1 MTRTMTTRSAA
12 LALGVI
18 VTITAAAPA
27 RACDT
32 TELAAI
38 LNWSAAPRLAAVGLE
53 DPQGKPS
60 ESPDAVEAPAPE
72 APRARRAPRVWTIT
86 PPAAPVAPAPPVAP
100 RQMAPSRVLPR
111 GWFGFGLQC
120 DECSANMQPSDS
132 VAVWAFATRP
142 RIYSV
147 EPGSPAAKAGLLRGD
162 EITHIDGVSILSEEG
177 GRRFSLTR
185 PGQTVRWTLL
195 REGALRH
202 AMAVAQD
209 RPERR
214 PERLAAEQRRR
225 QMEQLRAESHRISQ
239 IEDLSRLRAEI
250 ERLNERIARIQ
261 LETPRPQ
268 PVARRAP
275 APQRPL
281 RYAGVIGATEVE
293 VRSPASVVVSEGDNK
308 DELIINIGE
317 SVIVIRKSEKK

>member
-1 MTRTMTTRSAA
+1 MTRTETLRNAA
-12 LALGVI
+12 LALGVFAAI
-18 VTITAAAPA
+18 AAAPA

-32 TELAAI
+32 TEPAAI
-38 LNWSAAPRLAAVGLE
+38 LMGSAAPLLLAVGLE
-53 DPQGKPS
+53 DPQGKPA
-60 ESPDAVEAPAPE
+60 EPPDAVEAPAPE
-72 APRARRAPRVWTIT
+72 APRARRAPRVWTLTT
-86 PPAAPVAPAPPVAP
+86 PTPVAPAPPVAP

-120 DECSANMQPSDS
+120 DECSANMQPNDS
-132 VAVWAFATRP
+132 VAVWVFGTRP

-147 EPGSPAAKAGLLRGD
+147 EPGSPAAKAGLMRGD

-202 AMAVAQD
+202 AMAVAQE

-214 PERLAAEQRRR
+214 PERAADDERRR
-225 QMEQLRAESHRISQ
+225 QMAQLRAESQRLSQ
-239 IEDLSRLRAEI
+239 IQDLSRLRSEI

-261 LETPRPQ
+261 LEAPRSQ
-268 PVARRAP
+268 PVPRRAP
-275 APQRPL
+275 VAQRPL

-293 VRSPASVVVSEGDNK
+293 VRSPASVVVSEDENK